1 MRETDVA
8 ARIGGEEFACLLPSS
23 DEAGAHGL
31 AERIRVDLARR
42 AIPLPDGREVTV
54 TASLGIAAYPEGKT
68 AEGLLRAADRA
79 LYRAKAEGKN
89 RVASN
94 GGARMKI
101 QLSWTKSVLFVAT
114 AATSAYLWGQV
125 LQPQVAQIAAPPPR
139 SLPTTPHVVAPVV
152 RPRVVR
158 PARPRAAVRSVPV
171 RSAPQGTATLVSQP
185 VVVAQT
191 TPAAGAHRPV
201 SPRPAPAPARPP
213 RPHRPRR
220 RLPPRPRLRRRPPR
234 RLRRPPRLPL
244 PTPAPTPAPT
254 PTPLGLRP
262 SPRPSASRRRARRR
276 PCSHPGLPSPR
287 TRRPRPLLLR
297 STGLRITTTATTTST
312 TTATTAAAA
321 PISSATATAPAPATT
336 RITGTASRTP

>member
-158 PARPRAAVRSVPV
+158 QARPRAAVRSVPV
-171 RSAPQGTATLVSQP
+171 RTAPQGTADARL
-185 VVVAQT
+185 
-191 TPAAGAHRPV
+191 AAGRRGPDDSLRRRAPAGLAAAGPGARRPGAHAGPDADSRPDPGPGAGPHAG
-201 SPRPAPAPARPP
+201 SDADSGAQPRLPTPAPAPAPAPTVSPP
-213 RPHRPRR
+213 ERVPASS
-220 RLPPRPRLRRRPPR
+220 PPPPV
-234 RLRRPPRLPL
+234 LTPGPPITTDPT
-244 PTPAPTPAPT
+244 PTPAPPPVN
-254 PTPLGLRP
+254 GP
-262 SPRPSASRRRARRR
+262 SDHDHGHDDQHHDGDHGGGGSDQQCHSDDSGSGHD
-276 PCSHPGLPSPR
+276 SHHGH
-287 TRRPRPLLLR
+287 
-297 STGLRITTTATTTST
+297 G
-312 TTATTAAAA
+312 
-321 PISSATATAPAPATT
+321 
-336 RITGTASRTP
+336 